1 MYKDQLPNINPNH
14 VHGCH
19 ALDLRDYFGES
30 PFYLTVK
37 TPKDP
42 FPPISRR
49 LLLLKRI
56 LDDIS
61 RSDLPAKDYFLEYM
75 RQKYRHN
82 CTACCPN
89 QNSESG
95 QKISARFCDSEHLN
109 SKR

>member
-1 MYKDQLPNINPNH
+1 MHRDQIPNINPNH

-19 ALDLRDYFGES
+19 PLDLRDYFGES

-37 TPKDP
+37 TPKDH

-75 RQKYRHN
+75 HQKYRS
-82 CTACCPN
+82 
-89 QNSESG
+89 Q
-95 QKISARFCDSEHLN
+95 L
-109 SKR
+109 